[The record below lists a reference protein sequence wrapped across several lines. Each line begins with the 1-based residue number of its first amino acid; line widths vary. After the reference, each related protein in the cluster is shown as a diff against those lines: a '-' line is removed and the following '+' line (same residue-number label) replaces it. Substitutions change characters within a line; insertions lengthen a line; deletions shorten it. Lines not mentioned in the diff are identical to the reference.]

1 MQGSNHADA
10 AALALLEGLKAKRI
24 TAELIVSTV
33 IGGIEDGTLKT
44 GAKFVSTRE
53 IADHLGISRTTVMKA
68 FESLIARGY
77 LSVRHGSGAWLT
89 SPHGPVANNN
99 NLDGSD
105 RDAQASFD
113 WMRLTSQLAR
123 NLDLQA
129 AEHVMQSDFDEINFG
144 SVSPEHLPI
153 AAWRKGLANLEKTLE
168 SVDFTANQEV
178 FGYRPLR
185 QAIADYLARTGKL
198 QCSADQVVIGSGV
211 QNVIGQALQL
221 LIKSGDRVICE
232 NPGFWGARDQIT
244 SLGGEPTAVGIDA
257 EGMKVA
263 DLEHIKNQLQE
274 HPQWIYVAPSCQ
286 EPTGVVLSQARK
298 QQLIQWANAHQ
309 TAIFEDDWDSEFQY
323 LGSTTSSLFSQDRTG
338 SVIYFSSFW
347 RLLYPLSSVSFLVL
361 PADRKLQEIF
371 TSYKT
376 IWERQFTLLEHL
388 VLTEILNGGH
398 LETKMR
404 ATWKLY
410 RKQRQALIFALK
422 KSFGNDIEISQSNTG
437 GHVVV
442 RAKTEPLAGLLA
454 ATQNSKTVSNTGLT
468 FQSTAPYYFA
478 DSVQNEYMVPFAH
491 LDADKIEGLVAEL
504 AAHLH
509 G

>member
-1 MQGSNHADA
+1 MQGSNHSDA
-10 AALALLEGLKAKRI
+10 AALALLEGLKSKRI
-24 TAELIVSTV
+24 TADLIVNAV

-89 SPHGPVANNN
+89 SPHGPVAANKSLSSSNQ
-99 NLDGSD
+99 GSS
-105 RDAQASFD
+105 AFD
-113 WMRLTSQLAR
+113 WSRLTSQLAR

-129 AEHVMQSDFDEINFG
+129 AEHIMQADFDEINFG

-153 AAWRKGLANLEKTLE
+153 AAWRKGLANLEKTLQ
-168 SVDFTANQEV
+168 SIDFSANQEV

-185 QAIADYLARTGKL
+185 QAIADYLGRSGKL
-198 QCSADQVVIGSGV
+198 QCTADQVVIGSGV

-244 SLGGEPTAVGIDA
+244 SLGGEPIPVGIDN
-257 EGMKVA
+257 EGLKVS
-263 DLEHIKNQLQE
+263 DLDQIQNQMQE
-274 HPQWIYVAPSCQ
+274 HAQWIYVAPSCQ

-298 QQLIQWANAHQ
+298 QQLIEWANTNN

-323 LGSTTSSLFSQDRTG
+323 LGSTTSSLFSQDQTG

-361 PADRKLQEIF
+361 PADSKLQEVF
-371 TSYKT
+371 KSYKT
-376 IWERQFTLLEHL
+376 IWERQFTLLEHI

-437 GHVVV
+437 GHVIV
-442 RAKTEPLAGLLA
+442 RAKSDTLANLLA
-454 ATQNSKTVSNTGLT
+454 ANNGGGSPLV

-478 DSVQNEYMVPFAH
+478 DRVKNEYMVPFTH
-491 LDADKIEGLVAEL
+491 LDADKTEALVAEL
-504 AAHLH
+504 AARL
-509 G
+509 